1 MPTRFKTGAVKNY
14 GQAPLQSGYENAYGT
29 SDLFIPS
36 CGLEDVDVALFNLF
50 DKEIAP
56 QFGGTDSTP
65 LSKTPVIFAAG
76 EKWSMLKNGRP
87 LRDRNGSLLL
97 PLITIMRNEV
107 SQDPSSDIA
116 GRGINQ
122 HVGEIVIRRR
132 LDKSDRE
139 YQNLI
144 NRILLPNQANVAVN
158 KSIVGSDKQ
167 QVVTNSNIGDLSKD
181 VDVLRGALLKP
192 NLSNNVYETIV
203 VPAPQ
208 FYTAKYQITIWA
220 QYMQH
225 TNQILERIITSF
237 LPQGQNW
244 KIETPKGYWFIA
256 SVDGGSYAMETNF
269 DDMSQQERF
278 LKYTFNVNVP
288 AYFFSSTTPG
298 NPVPVKRYVSS
309 PNIKFETLSAE
320 FKTTDQGIYELGS
333 DDPTLPLDQQKN
345 IRKDQ
350 RTPGWRLQKTY
361 PVSSDVNAN
370 DPALDSM
377 PRGYKT
383 IKVISTS
390 SNGET
395 SYSGLSL
402 GDLEIIVSD

>member
-1 MPTRFKTGAVKNY
+1 MSTRFKTGAVKNY
-14 GQAPLQSGYENAYGT
+14 GQAPLQSGYENAYG
-29 SDLFIPS
+29 SSNLFIPS

-107 SQDPSSDIA
+107 SQDPSTDIA

-122 HVGEIVIRRR
+122 QVGEIVIRRR

-203 VPAPQ
+203 IPTPQ

-244 KIETPKGYWFIA
+244 KIETPNGYWFIA
-256 SVDGGSYAMETNF
+256 AVDGGSYAMETNF

-288 AYFFSSTTPG
+288 AYFFASTIPG

-320 FKTTDQGIYELGS
+320 FKTLDQGNYELGS

-345 IRKDQ
+345 VRKDQ

-370 DPALDSM
+370 DPALNSM

-395 SYSGLSL
+395 TYSGSSLS
-402 GDLEIIVSD
+402 DLEIIVSD

>member
-1 MPTRFKTGAVKNY
+1 MATRFKTGAVKNY
-14 GQAPLQSGYENAYGT
+14 GQAPLQSGYENSYRH
-29 SDLFIPS
+29 SDIFIPS

-87 LRDRNGSLLL
+87 LKDRNGSLLL

-107 SQDPSSDIA
+107 SQDPSADIA

-122 HVGEIVIRRR
+122 YSGEIVIRRR

-144 NRILLPNQANVAVN
+144 NKILLPNQANVAVN
-158 KSIVGSDKQ
+158 KSIVGSEQ
-167 QVVTNSNIGDLSKD
+167 QLTTNRVIGEDSAD
-181 VDVLRGALLKP
+181 VDVARGALLKP

-203 VPAPQ
+203 VPSPQ

-256 SVDGGSYAMETNF
+256 AVDGGSYAMETNF
-269 DDMSQQERF
+269 DDMSQAERF

-288 AYFFSSTTPG
+288 AYFFASTVPG

-309 PNIKFETLSAE
+309 PSIKFETLSAE
-320 FKTTDQGIYELGS
+320 FKTLEQGNYELGS
-333 DDPTLPLDQQKN
+333 DDPTLPLDEQKN

-350 RTPGWRLQKTY
+350 RTPGWRMQKTY
-361 PVSSDVNAN
+361 PVSSDINAN

-395 SYSGLSL
+395 SYTGSSLSE
-402 GDLEIIVSD
+402 LEIIVVK

>member
-1 MPTRFKTGAVKNY
+1 MATRFKTGAVKNY
-14 GQAPLQSGYENAYGT
+14 GQVPLQSGYENSYG
-29 SDLFIPS
+29 SSELFIPS

-107 SQDPSSDIA
+107 SQDLSADIA

-122 HVGEIVIRRR
+122 HVGEIVIRRK

-144 NRILLPNQANVAVN
+144 NRILLPNQSNVAVN
-158 KSIVGSDKQ
+158 KSIVGSDHQ
-167 QVVTNSNIGDLSKD
+167 QVVTNRVIGDLSKD
-181 VDVLRGALLKP
+181 IDVVRGALLKP

-203 VPAPQ
+203 VPTPQ
-208 FYTAKYQITIWA
+208 FYTAKYQITVWA

-288 AYFFSSTTPG
+288 AYFFASTVPG

-320 FKTTDQGIYELGS
+320 FKTTDQGNYELGS
-333 DDPTLPLDQQKN
+333 DDPTLPLDDQRN

-377 PRGYKT
+377 PRGYKS
-383 IKVISTS
+383 IKVVSTS

-395 SYSGLSL
+395 SYSGSSLS
-402 GDLEIIVSD
+402 DLEIIVSD

>member
-1 MPTRFKTGAVKNY
+1 MATRYKTGAVKNY
-14 GQAPLQSGYENAYGT
+14 GQVPLQSGYENSYG
-29 SDLFIPS
+29 SSELFIPS

-107 SQDPSSDIA
+107 SQDLSADIA

-122 HVGEIVIRRR
+122 HVGEIVIRRK

-144 NRILLPNQANVAVN
+144 NRILLPNQSNVAVN
-158 KSIVGSDKQ
+158 KSIVGSDHQ
-167 QVVTNSNIGDLSKD
+167 QVVTNRVIGELSKD
-181 VDVLRGALLKP
+181 IDVVRGALLKP

-203 VPAPQ
+203 VPTPQ
-208 FYTAKYQITIWA
+208 FYTAKYQITVWA

-288 AYFFSSTTPG
+288 AYFFASTVPG

-320 FKTTDQGIYELGS
+320 FKTTDQGNYELGS
-333 DDPTLPLDQQKN
+333 DDPTLPLDDQRN

-377 PRGYKT
+377 PRGYKS
-383 IKVISTS
+383 IKVVSTS

-395 SYSGLSL
+395 AYSGSSLS
-402 GDLEIIVSD
+402 DLEIIVSD

>member
-14 GQAPLQSGYENAYGT
+14 GQAPLQSGYENAYGS

-107 SQDPSSDIA
+107 SQDPSTDIA

-122 HVGEIVIRRR
+122 QVGEIVIRRR

-158 KSIVGSDKQ
+158 KSIVGLDKQ

-203 VPAPQ
+203 VPTPQ

-288 AYFFSSTTPG
+288 AYFFASTVPG

-383 IKVISTS
+383 IKVVSTS

-395 SYSGLSL
+395 SYSGSSLS
-402 GDLEIIVSD
+402 DLEIIVSD

>member
-1 MPTRFKTGAVKNY
+1 MATRFKTGAVKNY
-14 GQAPLQSGYENAYGT
+14 GQVPLQSGYENSYG
-29 SDLFIPS
+29 SSELFIPS

-107 SQDPSSDIA
+107 SQDLSADIA

-122 HVGEIVIRRR
+122 HVGEIVIRRK

-144 NRILLPNQANVAVN
+144 NRILLPNQSNVAVN
-158 KSIVGSDKQ
+158 KSIVGSDHQ
-167 QVVTNSNIGDLSKD
+167 QVVTNRVIGELSKD
-181 VDVLRGALLKP
+181 IDVVRGALLKP

-203 VPAPQ
+203 VPTPQ
-208 FYTAKYQITIWA
+208 FYTAKYQITVWA

-288 AYFFSSTTPG
+288 AYFFASTVPG

-320 FKTTDQGIYELGS
+320 FKTTDQGNYELGS
-333 DDPTLPLDQQKN
+333 DDPTLPLDDQRN

-377 PRGYKT
+377 PRGYKS
-383 IKVISTS
+383 IKVVSTS

-395 SYSGLSL
+395 AYSGSSLS
-402 GDLEIIVSD
+402 DLEIIVSD

>member
-1 MPTRFKTGAVKNY
+1 M
-14 GQAPLQSGYENAYGT
+14 L
-29 SDLFIPS
+29 
-36 CGLEDVDVALFNLF
+36 LE
-50 DKEIAP
+50 E
-56 QFGGTDSTP
+56 
-65 LSKTPVIFAAG
+65 
-76 EKWSMLKNGRP
+76 
-87 LRDRNGSLLL
+87 SL
-97 PLITIMRNEV
+97 
-107 SQDPSSDIA
+107 
-116 GRGINQ
+116 INQ
-122 HVGEIVIRRR
+122 IES
-132 LDKSDRE
+132 K
-139 YQNLI
+139 NLI
-144 NRILLPNQANVAVN
+144 NRILLPNQSNVAVN
-158 KSIVGSDKQ
+158 KSIVGSDHQ
-167 QVVTNSNIGDLSKD
+167 QVVTNRVIGELSKD
-181 VDVLRGALLKP
+181 IDVVRGALLKP

-203 VPAPQ
+203 VPTPQ
-208 FYTAKYQITIWA
+208 FYTAKYQITVWA

-288 AYFFSSTTPG
+288 AYFFASTVPG

-320 FKTTDQGIYELGS
+320 FKTTDQGNYELGS
-333 DDPTLPLDQQKN
+333 DDPTLPLDDQRN

-377 PRGYKT
+377 PRGYKS
-383 IKVISTS
+383 IKVVSTS

-395 SYSGLSL
+395 AYSGSSLS
-402 GDLEIIVSD
+402 DLEIIVSD

>member
-1 MPTRFKTGAVKNY
+1 MATRFKTGAVKNY
-14 GQAPLQSGYENAYGT
+14 GQVPLQSGYENSYG
-29 SDLFIPS
+29 SSELFIPS

-107 SQDPSSDIA
+107 SQDLSADIA

-122 HVGEIVIRRR
+122 HVGEIVIRRK

-144 NRILLPNQANVAVN
+144 NRILLPNQSNVAVN
-158 KSIVGSDKQ
+158 KSIVGSDHQ
-167 QVVTNSNIGDLSKD
+167 QVVTNRVIGELSKD
-181 VDVLRGALLKP
+181 IDVVRGALLKP

-203 VPAPQ
+203 VPTPQ
-208 FYTAKYQITIWA
+208 FYTAKYQITVWA

-288 AYFFSSTTPG
+288 AYFFASTVPG

-320 FKTTDQGIYELGS
+320 FKTTDQGNYELGS
-333 DDPTLPLDQQKN
+333 DDPTLPFDDQRN

-350 RTPGWRLQKTY
+350 RTPHFGSYQVHMHVFTR
-361 PVSSDVNAN
+361 
-370 DPALDSM
+370 
-377 PRGYKT
+377 
-383 IKVISTS
+383 VIILKLY
-390 SNGET
+390 NIGVCVV
-395 SYSGLSL
+395 
-402 GDLEIIVSD
+402 LECFFAK

>member
-1 MPTRFKTGAVKNY
+1 MATRFKTGAVKNY
-14 GQAPLQSGYENAYGT
+14 GQVPLQSGYENSYG
-29 SDLFIPS
+29 SSELFIPS

-107 SQDPSSDIA
+107 SQDLSADIA

-122 HVGEIVIRRR
+122 HVGEIVIRRK

-144 NRILLPNQANVAVN
+144 NRILLPNQSNVAVN
-158 KSIVGSDKQ
+158 KSIVGSDHQ
-167 QVVTNSNIGDLSKD
+167 QVVTNRVIGELSKD
-181 VDVLRGALLKP
+181 IDVVRGALLKP

-203 VPAPQ
+203 VPTPQ
-208 FYTAKYQITIWA
+208 FYTAKYQITVWA

-244 KIETPKGYWFIA
+244 KIDTPKGYWFIA

-288 AYFFSSTTPG
+288 AYFFASTVPG

-320 FKTTDQGIYELGS
+320 FKTTDQGNYELGS
-333 DDPTLPLDQQKN
+333 DDPTLPLDDQRN

-377 PRGYKT
+377 PRGYKS
-383 IKVISTS
+383 IKVVSTS

-395 SYSGLSL
+395 AYSGSSLS
-402 GDLEIIVSD
+402 DLEIIVSD

>member
-1 MPTRFKTGAVKNY
+1 MSTRFKTGAVKNY
-14 GQAPLQSGYENAYGT
+14 GQAPLQSGYENAYG
-29 SDLFIPS
+29 SSNLFIPS

-107 SQDPSSDIA
+107 SQDPSTDIA

-122 HVGEIVIRRR
+122 QVGEIVIRRR

-203 VPAPQ
+203 IPTPQ

-256 SVDGGSYAMETNF
+256 AVDGGSYAMETNF

-288 AYFFSSTTPG
+288 AYFFASTIPG

-320 FKTTDQGIYELGS
+320 FKTLDQGNYELGS

-345 IRKDQ
+345 VRKDQ

-370 DPALDSM
+370 DPALNSM

-395 SYSGLSL
+395 TYSGSSLS
-402 GDLEIIVSD
+402 DLEIIVSD